1 MPELRRPARREE
13 RPLRSVHRVR
23 QVSRVPLQPAARQE
37 QGARPAVGREVPG
50 MRGADGHQDGALRRV
65 PRLHPVPQV
74 QAHPPRAARGQ
85 VPEVWGGRP
94 GRAPHPQGT
103 QLLRVPALS
112 GLRLLDVEPPGPG
125 RLPELRLRRDGRE
138 ADQGRGSDAQVPQVR
153 TRDHAGGGH
162 AGGAGRDLTATV
174 VGGGLAGSE
183 AAWALA
189 GRGIAVTLYEMRP
202 VRMTAAHQTDRF
214 AELVCSNSFKSVELS
229 NAHGL
234 LKAEM
239 RRLSSLV
246 LDAADQARVPGGAAL
261 AVDRMVFAQA
271 VSARVAAHPRIVV
284 ERGEVTELPS
294 PGGVA
299 TGPLTSEALATAI
312 ARKLDASSLA
322 FFDAIAPI
330 VSADSLDT
338 TRLFRASRYGKG
350 SGDDYWNAP
359 LTEAAYDALVE
370 ALRTGEQYQPHHEF
384 DRTPYF
390 EGCLPVEEMAARGR
404 DVLRFGPMKPV
415 GLGTEAFAVVQLRQ
429 EDRAG
434 QMWNLVGF
442 QTRLK
447 VPEQQRVFRMIPGLE
462 HAEFLRFGSIHRN
475 AYINSPRALTAYLSA
490 KD

>member
-1 MPELRRPARREE
+1 
-13 RPLRSVHRVR
+13 
-23 QVSRVPLQPAARQE
+23 
-37 QGARPAVGREVPG
+37 
-50 MRGADGHQDGALRRV
+50 
-65 PRLHPVPQV
+65 
-74 QAHPPRAARGQ
+74 
-85 VPEVWGGRP
+85 
-94 GRAPHPQGT
+94 
-103 QLLRVPALS
+103 
-112 GLRLLDVEPPGPG
+112 
-125 RLPELRLRRDGRE
+125 
-138 ADQGRGSDAQVPQVR
+138 
-153 TRDHAGGGH
+153 
-162 AGGAGRDLTATV
+162 V

-189 GRGIAVTLYEMRP
+189 ERGIAVTLHEMRP
-202 VRMTAAHQTDRF
+202 GTMTAAHQTDQL
-214 AELVCSNSFKSVELS
+214 AELVCSNSFKSVELA

-239 RRLSSLV
+239 RRLASVV

-261 AVDRMVFAQA
+261 AVDRVAFARG
-271 VSARVAAHPRIVV
+271 VHARVTGHPGITLV
-284 ERGEVTELPS
+284 RGEVTALES
-294 PGGVA
+294 PAVVA

-312 ARKLDASSLA
+312 ARRLDATALA

-338 TRLFRASRYGKG
+338 ARLFRASRYGKG
-350 SGDDYWNAP
+350 GGDDYWNAP
-359 LTEAAYDALVE
+359 LTEQQYDALVT

-415 GLGTEAFAVVQLRQ
+415 GLTDPGRKPGDTPFAVVQLRQ

-447 VPEQQRVFRMIPGLE
+447 VPEQQRVFRMIPGLGA
-462 HAEFLRFGSIHRN
+462 AEFLRFGSIHRN
-475 AYINSPRALTAYLSA
+475 AYINSPRALTAHLSA
-490 KD
+490 KDDPMLLFAGQLTGVEGYTESAATGILAGINLARLLAGETPVVPPPTTMLGALYRYVHTADPEHFQPMNANFGLLEPLERAVKDKQKKRELLVERALADMDDFAARVLTEGVRS